1 MGIFDIFRKQRRSE
15 EAVPTTPSLLTY
27 PVSYDAGSDVV
38 TRKELAMKIAAVY
51 RCVDVVSKGVAQL
64 PLVVKRKLDDYFVL
78 DDNDIW
84 GLTYLLQLRPNDR
97 LSAFDFKRSI
107 MVRLM
112 IGEGNAYVY
121 PKWGDDGYDSMILL
135 SPNSVVY
142 DVYSNTYTVADPIN
156 GIYGTF
162 GADEIIHFKNL
173 SLDGGYTGVS
183 TLTYASRT
191 LAISANAD
199 SANVESFRTRG
210 ALSGFVSG
218 KNSVVG
224 FGTIQ
229 DTQLQGVAESIERQL
244 ASGKKIFNLPG
255 EMTFNQISL
264 SPSDIQLLET
274 KTFNVLDI
282 CRFFGVHPDKV
293 FAQQSTN
300 YKASEMSQVAFLTDT
315 LQPVL
320 TQIENELQIKL
331 IPREYAMDYKID
343 FDIEPLL
350 QTDLLTQAD
359 YINKTISAGVK
370 TVNQWRKKFGQAPVE
385 GGDKV
390 LVSANLKAL
399 DLLNSEVYPQKTDIS
414 TKNE

>member
-1 MGIFDIFRKQRRSE
+1 MGFLDRFKTQRRENAPAESK
-15 EAVPTTPSLLTY
+15 VNLISY
-27 PVSYDAGSDVV
+27 PVSIDAGSDFV
-38 TRKELAMKIAAVY
+38 TTKELAMKVAAVY
-51 RCVDVVSKGVAQL
+51 RCVDIVSKGVAQL
-64 PLVVKRKLDDYFVL
+64 PLVIKRKEDDYFVI
-78 DDNDIW
+78 DNDDIF
-84 GLTYLLQLRPNDR
+84 GLTFLLQMRPNER
-97 LSAFDFKRSI
+97 LSAYEFKRSI
-107 MVRLM
+107 MTQLL
-112 IGEGNAYVY
+112 IGNGNAYVY
-121 PKWGDDGYDSMILL
+121 PKWNDGYESMILL
-135 SPNSVVY
+135 SPGSVTY
-142 DVYSNTYTVADPIN
+142 DVYSNTYIVADAIN
-156 GIYGTF
+156 QIYGTF
-162 GADEIIHFKNL
+162 DADEIIHLKNL

-183 TLTYASRT
+183 TLQYASRT

-199 SANVESFRTRG
+199 SANVESFKSRG
-210 ALSGFVSG
+210 TLTGFVSG
-218 KNSVVG
+218 KNATLG

-229 DTQLQGVAESIERQL
+229 DTQLQGVADNIEKQL

-255 EMTFNQISL
+255 EMSFNQISL
-264 SPSDIQLLET
+264 SPADIQLLET
-274 KTFNVLDI
+274 KQFNVLDI

-293 FAQQSTN
+293 FAQQTTN

-331 IPREYAMDYKID
+331 IPRELAMQYRID

-390 LVSANLKAL
+390 LVSANLKSL
-399 DLLNSEVYPQKTDIS
+399 DVLNSELP
-414 TKNE
+414 TKNG

>member
-1 MGIFDIFRKQRRSE
+1 MSSE
-15 EAVPTTPSLLTY
+15 PTSVVAY
-27 PVSYDAGSDVV
+27 PVSIDAGMDVV
-38 TRKELAMKIAAVY
+38 NRKELAMKIAAVY

-64 PLVVKRKLDDYFVL
+64 PLVIKRKEDDYFVL
-78 DDNDIW
+78 DNNDIW
-84 GLTYLLQLRPNDR
+84 GLTYLLQLRPNSR
-97 LSAFDFKRSI
+97 LSAFEFKKSI
-107 MVRLM
+107 MIQIL
-112 IGEGNAYVY
+112 IGNGNAYIY
-121 PKWGDDGYDSMILL
+121 PKWGTDGYDELILL
-135 SPNSVVY
+135 SPGSCTF
-142 DVYSNTYTVADPIN
+142 DVYSNTYVVSDPIN
-156 GIYGTF
+156 KIYRTF
-162 GADEIIHFKNL
+162 DADEIIHLKNL

-183 TLTYASRT
+183 TLQYASRT

-199 SANVESFRTRG
+199 SANVESFKSRG
-210 ALSGFVSG
+210 TLSGFVSG
-218 KNSVVG
+218 KSSAIG
-224 FGTIQ
+224 FGSIQ
-229 DTQLQGVAESIERQL
+229 DSQLQGVADNIEKQL

-255 EMTFNQISL
+255 EMSFNQISL
-264 SPSDIQLLET
+264 SPADIQLLET

-293 FAQQSTN
+293 FAQQTTN

-331 IPREYAMDYKID
+331 IPRELAMDYKID

-370 TVNQWRKKFGQAPVE
+370 TVNQWRKKFGQTPVE

-399 DLLNSEVYPQKTDIS
+399 DALNAEIP
-414 TKNE
+414 TKNG

>member
-1 MGIFDIFRKQRRSE
+1 MGFFDIFRKQQRSE
-15 EAVPTTPSLLTY
+15 EAPAATNFITY
-27 PVSYDAGSDVV
+27 PVSIDAGADVV
-38 TRKELAMKIAAVY
+38 TCKELAMKIAAVY

-64 PLVVKRKLDDYFVL
+64 PLVIKRKEDDYFVL
-78 DDNDIW
+78 DNDDVW
-84 GLTYLLQLRPNDR
+84 GLTYLLQFRPNSR
-97 LSAFDFKRSI
+97 LSAFEFKKSI
-107 MVRLM
+107 MIQIL
-112 IGEGNAYVY
+112 IGSGNAYIY
-121 PKWGDDGYDSMILL
+121 PQWGVNGYDALILL
-135 SPNSVVY
+135 SPGSVTY
-142 DVYSNTYTVADPIN
+142 DVYSNIYIVADPIN
-156 GIYGTF
+156 KIYGTF
-162 GADEIIHFKNL
+162 DANEIIHLKNL

-199 SANVESFRTRG
+199 SANVESFKTRG
-210 ALSGFVSG
+210 TLSGFVSG
-218 KNSVVG
+218 KGSTLG

-229 DTQLQGVAESIERQL
+229 DSQLQGVADNIEKQL

-255 EMTFNQISL
+255 EMSFNQISL
-264 SPSDIQLLET
+264 SPADIQLLET

-293 FAQQSTN
+293 FAQQTAN
-300 YKASEMSQVAFLTDT
+300 YKASEMSQVSFLTDT
-315 LQPVL
+315 LQPIL

-331 IPREYAMDYKID
+331 IPRELAMQYKID

-359 YINKTISAGVK
+359 YINKTISSGVK

-399 DLLNSEVYPQKTDIS
+399 DIVNAELP
-414 TKNE
+414 TKNG

>member
-1 MGIFDIFRKQRRSE
+1 MGFLDIFKGQKRENSAPE
-15 EAVPTTPSLLTY
+15 EKVNLVTY
-27 PVSYDAGSDVV
+27 PVSIDAGTDLV
-38 TRKELAMKIAAVY
+38 TTKELAMKIAAVY

-64 PLVVKRKLDDYFVL
+64 PLVVKRKEDDYFVI
-78 DDNDIW
+78 DNEDIF
-84 GLTYLLQLRPNDR
+84 GLTYILQMRPNER
-97 LSAFDFKRSI
+97 LSAYEFKRSI
-107 MVRLM
+107 MTQLL
-112 IGEGNAYVY
+112 IGRGNAYVK
-121 PKWGDDGYDSMILL
+121 PEWGEDGYSKMVLITPDSCT
-135 SPNSVVY
+135 Y
-142 DVYSNTYTVADPIN
+142 DVYSNTYIVADPIN
-156 GIYGTF
+156 KIFGTF
-162 GADEIIHFKNL
+162 EADEIIHFKNL

-183 TLTYASRT
+183 TLAYASRT
-191 LAISANAD
+191 CAISANAD
-199 SANVESFRTRG
+199 SANVESFKTRG
-210 ALSGFVSG
+210 MLSGFVSS
-218 KNSVVG
+218 KSSAIG
-224 FGTIQ
+224 FGAIQ
-229 DTQLQGVAESIERQL
+229 ESQLQGVADNIEKQL

-255 EMTFNQISL
+255 EMSFNQISL

-320 TQIENELQIKL
+320 TQIENELNIKL
-331 IPREYAMDYKID
+331 IPRELAMQYKID

-370 TVNQWRKKFGQAPVE
+370 TVNHWRKKFGQAPVE

-399 DLLNSEVYPQKTDIS
+399 DTLNSEIPPKSGIS
-414 TKNE
+414 TI

>member
-1 MGIFDIFRKQRRSE
+1 MGVFDRFRRQRRETASE
-15 EAVPTTPSLLTY
+15 PANIISY
-27 PVSYDAGSDVV
+27 PVSIDAGTDMV

-51 RCVDVVSKGVAQL
+51 RCVDIVSKGVAQL
-64 PLVVKRKLDDYFVL
+64 PLVIKRKEDDYFVI

-84 GLTYLLQLRPNDR
+84 NLTYLLQMRPNSR
-97 LSAFDFKRSI
+97 LSAYEFKKSI
-107 MVRLM
+107 MVQLL
-112 IGEGNAYVY
+112 IGGGNAYVF
-121 PKWGDDGYDSMILL
+121 PQWGEEGYETLTLL
-135 SPNSVVY
+135 SPNSVSY
-142 DVYSNTYTVADPIN
+142 DVYSNTYVVADPIN
-156 GIYGTF
+156 KIYGTYD
-162 GADEIIHFKNL
+162 ADQIIHLKNL

-183 TLTYASRT
+183 TLQYASRT

-199 SANVESFRTRG
+199 AANVESFKTRG
-210 ALSGFVSG
+210 TLSGFVSG
-218 KNSVVG
+218 KGATLG

-229 DTQLQGVAESIERQL
+229 DTQLQGVADNIEKQL

-255 EMTFNQISL
+255 EMSFNQISL

-293 FAQQSTN
+293 FAMQSAN

-315 LQPVL
+315 LQPLL

-331 IPREYAMDYKID
+331 IPRELAMQYRID

-359 YINKTISAGVK
+359 YINKTISAGVR
-370 TVNQWRKKFGQAPVE
+370 TVNHWRKKFGQAPVE

-399 DLLNSEVYPQKTDIS
+399 EALNAEIP
-414 TKNE
+414 TKNAD

>member
-1 MGIFDIFRKQRRSE
+1 MGFFDIFRKQQRSE
-15 EAVPTTPSLLTY
+15 EAPAAPNIITY
-27 PVSYDAGSDVV
+27 PVSIDAGADMV

-64 PLVVKRKLDDYFVL
+64 PLVVKRKEDDYFVI
-78 DDNDIW
+78 DNEDVF
-84 GLTYLLQLRPNDR
+84 GLTYILQLRPNER
-97 LSAFDFKRSI
+97 LSAYEFKKAA
-107 MVRLM
+107 MVQIL
-112 IGEGNAYVY
+112 IGNGNAYVF
-121 PKWGDDGYDSMILL
+121 PKWGADGYDSLILL
-135 SPNSVVY
+135 SPGSCTY
-142 DVYSNTYTVADPIN
+142 DVYSNTYIVSDPIN
-156 GIYGTF
+156 KIYGTF
-162 GADEIIHFKNL
+162 DADEIIHLKNL

-183 TLTYASRT
+183 TLQYASRT

-199 SANVESFRTRG
+199 SANVESFKTRG
-210 ALSGFVSG
+210 TLSGFVSG
-218 KNSVVG
+218 KNNTLG

-229 DTQLQGVAESIERQL
+229 DTQLQGVADNIEKQL

-255 EMTFNQISL
+255 EMSFNQISL

-293 FAQQSTN
+293 FAQQTAN
-300 YKASEMSQVAFLTDT
+300 YKASEMSQVSFLTDT
-315 LQPVL
+315 LQPIL

-331 IPREYAMDYKID
+331 IPRELALQYKID

-359 YINKTISAGVK
+359 YINKTISSGVK

-399 DLLNSEVYPQKTDIS
+399 DVLNAEIP

>member
-1 MGIFDIFRKQRRSE
+1 MGVFDIFRKQKRENVASE
-15 EAVPTTPSLLTY
+15 TTNIISY
-27 PVSYDAGSDVV
+27 PVSIDAGADVV

-64 PLVVKRKLDDYFVL
+64 PLVIKRKEDDYFVV

-84 GLTYLLQLRPNDR
+84 GLTYLLQLRPNSR
-97 LSAFDFKRSI
+97 LSAYEFKKAI
-107 MVRLM
+107 MVQIL
-112 IGEGNAYVY
+112 IGNGNAYVL
-121 PKWGDDGYDSMILL
+121 PQWGNEGYDSMILL
-135 SPNSVVY
+135 SPGSCTY
-142 DVYSNTYTVADPIN
+142 DVYSNTYIVADPIN
-156 GIYGTF
+156 KIYGTYDSD
-162 GADEIIHFKNL
+162 AIIHFKNL

-183 TLTYASRT
+183 TLQYASRT

-199 SANVESFRTRG
+199 SANVESFKSRG
-210 ALSGFVSG
+210 TLSGFVSG
-218 KNSVVG
+218 KGATLG

-229 DTQLQGVAESIERQL
+229 DTQLQGVADNIERQL

-255 EMTFNQISL
+255 EMSFNQISL
-264 SPSDIQLLET
+264 SPADIQLLET

-331 IPREYAMDYKID
+331 IPRELATQYRID

-370 TVNQWRKKFGQAPVE
+370 TVNQWRKKFGQAPVD

-399 DLLNSEVYPQKTDIS
+399 DALNAEIP
-414 TKNE
+414 TKNAD

>member
-1 MGIFDIFRKQRRSE
+1 MGVFDIFRKQKRSE
-15 EAVPTTPSLLTY
+15 TPSDYANIVAY
-27 PVSYDAGSDVV
+27 PVSIDAGADVV
-38 TRKELAMKIAAVY
+38 SRKELAMKIAAVY

-64 PLVVKRKLDDYFVL
+64 PLVIKRKDDDYFVL
-78 DDNDIW
+78 DNDDIW
-84 GLTYLLQLRPNDR
+84 GLTYLLQLRPNAR
-97 LSAFDFKRSI
+97 LSAFEFKKSI
-107 MVRLM
+107 MIQIL
-112 IGEGNAYVY
+112 IGNGNAYIY
-121 PKWGDDGYDSMILL
+121 PQWGADGYDSLILL
-135 SPNSVVY
+135 SPGSTTY
-142 DVYSNTYTVADPIN
+142 DVYANQYIVSDPIN
-156 GIYGTF
+156 KIYGTF
-162 GADEIIHFKNL
+162 DADEIIHLKNL

-199 SANVESFRTRG
+199 SANVESFKTRG
-210 ALSGFVSG
+210 TLSGFVSG
-218 KNSVVG
+218 KGATLG

-229 DTQLQGVAESIERQL
+229 DTQLQGVADNIERQL

-255 EMTFNQISL
+255 EMSFNQISL
-264 SPSDIQLLET
+264 SPADIQLLET

-293 FAQQSTN
+293 FAQQTTN

-331 IPREYAMDYKID
+331 IPRELAMQYKID

-370 TVNQWRKKFGQAPVE
+370 TVNQWRKKFGQTPVE

-399 DLLNSEVYPQKTDIS
+399 DVLNAELP
-414 TKNE
+414 TKNG

>member
-1 MGIFDIFRKQRRSE
+1 MGFFDIFRKQQRSE
-15 EAVPTTPSLLTY
+15 EAPAASNIITY
-27 PVSYDAGSDVV
+27 PVSIDAGMEQV

-51 RCVDVVSKGVAQL
+51 RCVDVVSKRVAQL
-64 PLVVKRKLDDYFVL
+64 PLVVKRKEDDYFVI
-78 DDNDIW
+78 DNDDVF
-84 GLTYLLQLRPNDR
+84 GLTYILQLRPNER
-97 LSAFDFKRSI
+97 LSAYEFKKAA
-107 MVRLM
+107 MVQIL
-112 IGEGNAYVY
+112 IGNGNAYVF
-121 PKWGDDGYDSMILL
+121 PKWGADGYDSLILL
-135 SPNSVVY
+135 SPGSCTY
-142 DVYSNTYTVADPIN
+142 DVYSNTYIVYDPIN
-156 GIYGTF
+156 KIYGTF
-162 GADEIIHFKNL
+162 DADEIIHLKNL

-183 TLTYASRT
+183 TLQYASRT

-199 SANVESFRTRG
+199 SANVESFKTRG
-210 ALSGFVSG
+210 TLSGFVSG
-218 KNSVVG
+218 KNSTLG

-229 DTQLQGVAESIERQL
+229 DTQLQGVADNIEKQL

-255 EMTFNQISL
+255 EMSFNQISL

-293 FAQQSTN
+293 FAQQTAN
-300 YKASEMSQVAFLTDT
+300 YKASEMSQVSFLTDT
-315 LQPVL
+315 LQPIL

-331 IPREYAMDYKID
+331 IPRELAMQYKID

-359 YINKTISAGVK
+359 YINKTISSGVK

-399 DLLNSEVYPQKTDIS
+399 DVLNAEIP

>member
-1 MGIFDIFRKQRRSE
+1 MGFFDIFRKQQRSE
-15 EAVPTTPSLLTY
+15 ETPAAQNIITY
-27 PVSYDAGSDVV
+27 PVSIDAGADVV

-64 PLVVKRKLDDYFVL
+64 PLVVKRKEDDYFVI
-78 DDNDIW
+78 DNDDVF
-84 GLTYLLQLRPNDR
+84 GLTYILQLRPNER
-97 LSAFDFKRSI
+97 LSAYEFKKAA
-107 MVRLM
+107 MVQIL
-112 IGEGNAYVY
+112 IGNGNAYVF
-121 PKWGDDGYDSMILL
+121 PKWGADGYDSLILL
-135 SPNSVVY
+135 SPGSCTY
-142 DVYSNTYTVADPIN
+142 DVYSNIYIVSDPIN
-156 GIYGTF
+156 KIYGAYD
-162 GADEIIHFKNL
+162 ADEIIHLKNL

-183 TLTYASRT
+183 TLQYASRT

-199 SANVESFRTRG
+199 SANVESFKTRG
-210 ALSGFVSG
+210 TLSGFVSG
-218 KNSVVG
+218 KNSTLG

-229 DTQLQGVAESIERQL
+229 DTQLQGVADNIEKQL

-255 EMTFNQISL
+255 EMSFNQISL

-293 FAQQSTN
+293 FAQQTAN
-300 YKASEMSQVAFLTDT
+300 YKASEMSQVSFLTDT
-315 LQPVL
+315 LQPIL

-331 IPREYAMDYKID
+331 IPRELALQYKID

-359 YINKTISAGVK
+359 YINKTISSGVK

-399 DLLNSEVYPQKTDIS
+399 DVLNAEIP

>member
-1 MGIFDIFRKQRRSE
+1 MGLFDIFKRQQRSE
-15 EAVPTTPSLLTY
+15 DASAAPSIITY
-27 PVSYDAGSDVV
+27 PVSIDAGADVV

-64 PLVVKRKLDDYFVL
+64 PLVVKRKEDDYFVI
-78 DDNDIW
+78 DNEDVF
-84 GLTYLLQLRPNDR
+84 GLTYILQLRPNDR
-97 LSAFDFKRSI
+97 LSAYEFKRAAMAQI
-107 MVRLM
+107 L
-112 IGEGNAYVY
+112 IGNGNAYIF
-121 PKWGDDGYDSMILL
+121 PTWGNDGYESLILL
-135 SPNSVVY
+135 SPGSCTY
-142 DVYSNTYTVADPIN
+142 DVYSNTYIVSDPIN
-156 GIYGTF
+156 KIYGTYS
-162 GADEIIHFKNL
+162 ADEIIHLKNL

-183 TLTYASRT
+183 TLQYASRT

-199 SANVESFRTRG
+199 SANVESFKTRG
-210 ALSGFVSG
+210 TLSGFVSG
-218 KNSVVG
+218 KNSTLG

-229 DTQLQGVAESIERQL
+229 DTQLQGVADNIEKQL

-255 EMTFNQISL
+255 EMSFNQISL

-293 FAQQSTN
+293 FAQQTAN
-300 YKASEMSQVAFLTDT
+300 YKASEMSQVSFLTDT
-315 LQPVL
+315 LQPIL

-331 IPREYAMDYKID
+331 IPRELAMQYKID

-359 YINKTISAGVK
+359 YINKTISSGVK

-399 DLLNSEVYPQKTDIS
+399 DVLNAELPTNTAIF
-414 TKNE
+414 E

>member
-1 MGIFDIFRKQRRSE
+1 MGLFDIFRKQQRSE
-15 EAVPTTPSLLTY
+15 EAPAAPNIITY
-27 PVSYDAGSDVV
+27 PVSIDAGTDVV

-64 PLVVKRKLDDYFVL
+64 PLVVKRREDDYFVI
-78 DDNDIW
+78 DNEDVF
-84 GLTYLLQLRPNDR
+84 GLTYVLQMRPNER
-97 LSAFDFKRSI
+97 MTAYDFKRSI
-107 MVRLM
+107 MSQLL
-112 IGEGNAYVY
+112 IGKGNAYVK
-121 PKWGDDGYDSMILL
+121 PVWGMDGYEKMILL
-135 SPNSVVY
+135 SPDSCTY
-142 DVYSNTYTVADPIN
+142 DVYSNTYIVSDPIN
-156 GIYGTF
+156 KVYGTF
-162 GADEIIHFKNL
+162 DADEIIHLKNL

-183 TLTYASRT
+183 TLQYASRT

-199 SANVESFRTRG
+199 SANVESFKTRG
-210 ALSGFVSG
+210 TLSGFVSG
-218 KNSVVG
+218 KNSTLG

-229 DTQLQGVAESIERQL
+229 DTQLQGVADNIEKQL

-255 EMTFNQISL
+255 EMSFNQISL

-293 FAQQSTN
+293 FALGTTN
-300 YKASEMSQVAFLTDT
+300 YKASEMSQVSFLTDT
-315 LQPVL
+315 LQPLL

-331 IPREYAMDYKID
+331 IPRELAMQYKID

-359 YINKTISAGVK
+359 YINKTISSGVK

-399 DLLNSEVYPQKTDIS
+399 DALNAEIP

>member
-1 MGIFDIFRKQRRSE
+1 MGFFDIFRKQQRSE
-15 EAVPTTPSLLTY
+15 EAPAAPNIITY
-27 PVSYDAGSDVV
+27 PVSIDAGADVV

-64 PLVVKRKLDDYFVL
+64 PLVVKRKEDDYFVI
-78 DDNDIW
+78 DNEDVF
-84 GLTYLLQLRPNDR
+84 GLTYILQMRPNER
-97 LSAFDFKRSI
+97 LSAYEFKKAA
-107 MVRLM
+107 MVQIL
-112 IGEGNAYVY
+112 IGNGNAYVF
-121 PKWGDDGYDSMILL
+121 PEWGADGYDSLILL
-135 SPNSVVY
+135 SPGSCTY
-142 DVYSNTYTVADPIN
+142 DVYSNTYIVSDPIN
-156 GIYGTF
+156 KVYGTF
-162 GADEIIHFKNL
+162 DADEIIHLKNL

-183 TLTYASRT
+183 TLQYASRT

-199 SANVESFRTRG
+199 SANVESFKTRG
-210 ALSGFVSG
+210 TLSGFVSG
-218 KNSVVG
+218 KNNSTLG

-229 DTQLQGVAESIERQL
+229 DTQLQGVADNIEKQL

-255 EMTFNQISL
+255 EMSFNQISL

-293 FAQQSTN
+293 FAQQTAN
-300 YKASEMSQVAFLTDT
+300 YKASEMSQVSFLTDT
-315 LQPVL
+315 LQPIL

-331 IPREYAMDYKID
+331 IPRELAMQYKID

-359 YINKTISAGVK
+359 YINKTISSGVK

-399 DLLNSEVYPQKTDIS
+399 DVLNAEIP

>member
-1 MGIFDIFRKQRRSE
+1 MGFFDIFKKQQRSE
-15 EAVPTTPSLLTY
+15 EAPAATNFITY
-27 PVSYDAGSDVV
+27 PVSIDAGADVV
-38 TRKELAMKIAAVY
+38 TCKELAMKIAAVY
-51 RCVDVVSKGVAQL
+51 RCVDVVSKGVAPL
-64 PLVVKRKLDDYFVL
+64 PLVIKRKDDDYFVL
-78 DDNDIW
+78 DNDDVW
-84 GLTYLLQLRPNDR
+84 GLTYLLQFRPNSR
-97 LSAFDFKRSI
+97 LSAFEFKKSI
-107 MVRLM
+107 MIQIL
-112 IGEGNAYVY
+112 IGSGNAYIY
-121 PKWGDDGYDSMILL
+121 PQWGANGYDALILL
-135 SPNSVVY
+135 SPGSVTY
-142 DVYSNTYTVADPIN
+142 DVYSNIYIVADPIN
-156 GIYGTF
+156 KIYGTF
-162 GADEIIHFKNL
+162 DANEIIHLKNL

-199 SANVESFRTRG
+199 SANVESFKTRG
-210 ALSGFVSG
+210 TLSGFVSG
-218 KNSVVG
+218 KGSTLG

-229 DTQLQGVAESIERQL
+229 DSQLQGVADKIEKQL

-255 EMTFNQISL
+255 EMSFNQISL
-264 SPSDIQLLET
+264 SPADIQLLET

-293 FAQQSTN
+293 FAQQTAN
-300 YKASEMSQVAFLTDT
+300 YKASEMSQVSFLTDT
-315 LQPVL
+315 LQPIL

-331 IPREYAMDYKID
+331 IPRELAMQYKID

-359 YINKTISAGVK
+359 YINKTISSGVK

-399 DLLNSEVYPQKTDIS
+399 DALNTELP
-414 TKNE
+414 TKNG

>member
-1 MGIFDIFRKQRRSE
+1 MGVFDRFRKQKR
-15 EAVPTTPSLLTY
+15 EAAVADTNVNFITY
-27 PVSYDAGSDVV
+27 PVSMDAGCDVV
-38 TRKELAMKIAAVY
+38 TTKELAMKIAAVY
-51 RCVDVVSKGVAQL
+51 RCVDIVSKGVAQL
-64 PLVVKRKLDDYFVL
+64 PLVIKRKEDDYFVI
-78 DDNDIW
+78 DNDDVF
-84 GLTYLLQLRPNDR
+84 GLTYLLQMRPNER
-97 LSAFDFKRSI
+97 LSAYEFKRSI
-107 MVRLM
+107 LTQLL
-112 IGEGNAYVY
+112 IGKGNAYIY
-121 PKWGDDGYDSMILL
+121 PKWGGDGYESMVLL
-135 SPNSVVY
+135 TPGSCTY
-142 DVYSNTYTVADPIN
+142 DVYSNTYAVSDPIN
-156 GIYGTF
+156 KIVGTF
-162 GADEIIHFKNL
+162 DADEIIHLKNL

-199 SANVESFRTRG
+199 SANVESFKTRG
-210 ALSGFVSG
+210 TLTGFVSG
-218 KNSVVG
+218 KNATLG

-229 DTQLQGVAESIERQL
+229 DTQLQGVADNIEKQL

-255 EMTFNQISL
+255 EMSFNQISL

-293 FAQQSTN
+293 FAMQSAN

-331 IPREYAMDYKID
+331 IPREMAMEYKID

-359 YINKTISAGVK
+359 YINKTIQAGVR
-370 TVNQWRKKFGQAPVE
+370 TVNHWRKKFGQAPVPN
-385 GGDKV
+385 GDKV

-399 DLLNSEVYPQKTDIS
+399 DTLNAE
-414 TKNE
+414 

>member
-1 MGIFDIFRKQRRSE
+1 MGFFDIFRKQQRSE
-15 EAVPTTPSLLTY
+15 EAPAAPNIITY
-27 PVSYDAGSDVV
+27 PVSIDAGADVV

-64 PLVVKRKLDDYFVL
+64 PLVVKRKEDDYFVI
-78 DDNDIW
+78 DNEDVF
-84 GLTYLLQLRPNDR
+84 GLTYILQMRPNER
-97 LSAFDFKRSI
+97 LSAYEFKKAA
-107 MVRLM
+107 MVQIL
-112 IGEGNAYVY
+112 IGNGNAYVF
-121 PKWGDDGYDSMILL
+121 PKWGDDGYDSLILL
-135 SPNSVVY
+135 SPGSCTY
-142 DVYSNTYTVADPIN
+142 DVYSNTYIVSDPIN
-156 GIYGTF
+156 KVYGTF
-162 GADEIIHFKNL
+162 DADEIIHLKNL

-183 TLTYASRT
+183 TLQYASRT

-199 SANVESFRTRG
+199 SANVESFKTRG
-210 ALSGFVSG
+210 TLSGFVSG
-218 KNSVVG
+218 KNSTLG

-229 DTQLQGVAESIERQL
+229 DTQLQGVADNIEKQL

-255 EMTFNQISL
+255 EMSFNQISL

-293 FAQQSTN
+293 FAQQTAN
-300 YKASEMSQVAFLTDT
+300 YKASEMSQVSFLTDT
-315 LQPVL
+315 LQPIL

-331 IPREYAMDYKID
+331 IPRELAMQYKID

-370 TVNQWRKKFGQAPVE
+370 TVNQWRKKFGQAPVD

-390 LVSANLKAL
+390 LVSANLKSL
-399 DLLNSEVYPQKTDIS
+399 DVLNSELP
-414 TKNE
+414 TKNG

>member
-1 MGIFDIFRKQRRSE
+1 MGFLDIFRKQQRSE
-15 EAVPTTPSLLTY
+15 SASAASSIITY
-27 PVSYDAGSDVV
+27 PVSIDAGSDVV

-64 PLVVKRKLDDYFVL
+64 PLVVKRKVDDYFVI
-78 DDNDIW
+78 DNDDVF
-84 GLTYLLQLRPNDR
+84 GLTYILQMRPNER
-97 LSAFDFKRSI
+97 LSAYDFKRSI
-107 MVRLM
+107 MTQLL
-112 IGEGNAYVY
+112 IGNGNAYVK
-121 PKWGDDGYDSMILL
+121 PEWDEGYKRMILL
-135 SPNSVVY
+135 SPGSCVY
-142 DVYSNTYTVADPIN
+142 DVFSNTYVVSDPIN
-156 GIYGTF
+156 QIYGTF
-162 GADEIIHFKNL
+162 DADEIIHLKNL

-183 TLTYASRT
+183 TLQYASRT

-199 SANVESFRTRG
+199 SANVESFKTRG
-210 ALSGFVSG
+210 TLSGFVSG
-218 KNSVVG
+218 KNSTLG

-229 DTQLQGVAESIERQL
+229 DTQLQGVADNIEKQL

-255 EMTFNQISL
+255 EMSFNQISL

-293 FAQQSTN
+293 FAQQTAN
-300 YKASEMSQVAFLTDT
+300 YKASEMSQVSFLTDT
-315 LQPVL
+315 LQPIL

-331 IPREYAMDYKID
+331 IPRELAMQYKID

-359 YINKTISAGVK
+359 YINKTISSGVK

-399 DLLNSEVYPQKTDIS
+399 DALNAEIPTKT
-414 TKNE
+414 E

>member
-1 MGIFDIFRKQRRSE
+1 MNSNMGFLDIFRRQQRSE
-15 EAVPTTPSLLTY
+15 SASASSSIITY
-27 PVSYDAGSDVV
+27 PVSIDAGSDVV

-64 PLVVKRKLDDYFVL
+64 PMVVKRKVDDYFVI
-78 DDNDIW
+78 DNDDVF
-84 GLTYLLQLRPNDR
+84 GLTYILQMRPNER
-97 LSAFDFKRSI
+97 LSAYDFKRSI
-107 MVRLM
+107 MTQLL
-112 IGEGNAYVY
+112 IGNGNAYVK
-121 PKWGDDGYDSMILL
+121 PEWGAEGYNRMILL
-135 SPNSVVY
+135 SPGSCVY
-142 DVYSNTYTVADPIN
+142 DVYSNTYVVSDPIN
-156 GIYGTF
+156 QIHGTF
-162 GADEIIHFKNL
+162 DADEIIHLKNL

-183 TLTYASRT
+183 TLQYASRT

-199 SANVESFRTRG
+199 SANVESFKTRG
-210 ALSGFVSG
+210 TLSGFVSG
-218 KNSVVG
+218 KNNTLG
-224 FGTIQ
+224 FGALQ
-229 DTQLQGVAESIERQL
+229 DTQLQGVADNIEKQL

-293 FAQQSTN
+293 FAQQSAN
-300 YKASEMSQVAFLTDT
+300 YKASEMSQVSFLTDT
-315 LQPVL
+315 LQPIL

-331 IPREYAMDYKID
+331 IPRELAMQYKID

-359 YINKTISAGVK
+359 YINKTISSGVK

-399 DLLNSEVYPQKTDIS
+399 DALNAEIPTKT
-414 TKNE
+414 E

>member
-1 MGIFDIFRKQRRSE
+1 MGFLDIFKTQRRE
-15 EAVPTTPSLLTY
+15 NAPAENKVNFVTY
-27 PVSYDAGSDVV
+27 PVSVDAGNDVV
-38 TRKELAMKIAAVY
+38 TTKELAMKIAAVY
-51 RCVDVVSKGVAQL
+51 RCVDIVSKGVAQL
-64 PLVVKRKLDDYFVL
+64 PLVVKRKEDDYFVI
-78 DDNDIW
+78 DNDDVF
-84 GLTYLLQLRPNDR
+84 GLTYLLQMRPNER
-97 LSAFDFKRSI
+97 LSAYEFKRSI
-107 MVRLM
+107 MIQLL
-112 IGEGNAYVY
+112 IGKGNAYVY
-121 PKWGDDGYDSMILL
+121 PQWGSDGYASMILL
-135 SPNSVVY
+135 SPGSCSY
-142 DVYSNTYTVADPIN
+142 DVYSNTYIVSDPIN
-156 GIYGTF
+156 KIYGTF
-162 GADEIIHFKNL
+162 DANEIIHFKNL

-199 SANVESFRTRG
+199 SANVESFKTRG
-210 ALSGFVSG
+210 TLTGFVSG
-218 KNSVVG
+218 KNATIG
-224 FGTIQ
+224 FGAIQ
-229 DTQLQGVAESIERQL
+229 DTQLSDVANNIEKQL

-255 EMTFNQISL
+255 EMSFNQISL

-293 FAQQSTN
+293 FAMQTAN

-331 IPREYAMDYKID
+331 IPRELAMEFKID

-359 YINKTISAGVK
+359 YINKTIQAGVR
-370 TVNQWRKKFGQAPVE
+370 TVNHWRKKFGQAPVPN
-385 GGDKV
+385 GDKV

-399 DLLNSEVYPQKTDIS
+399 DTLSQE
-414 TKNE
+414 

>member
-1 MGIFDIFRKQRRSE
+1 MGLFDIFRRQQRSE
-15 EAVPTTPSLLTY
+15 EAPAAPNIITY
-27 PVSYDAGSDVV
+27 PVPVDFGADAV

-64 PLVVKRKLDDYFVL
+64 PLVVKRKEDDYFVI
-78 DDNDIW
+78 DNEDVF
-84 GLTYLLQLRPNDR
+84 GLTYILQLRPNER
-97 LSAFDFKRSI
+97 LSAYEFKKAA
-107 MVRLM
+107 MVQIL
-112 IGEGNAYVY
+112 IGTGNAYIY
-121 PKWGDDGYDSMILL
+121 PKWGVNCYDSLILL
-135 SPNSVVY
+135 SPGSCTY
-142 DVYSNTYTVADPIN
+142 DVYSNTYVVSDPIN
-156 GIYGTF
+156 KVYGTF
-162 GADEIIHFKNL
+162 DADEIIHLKNL
-173 SLDGGYTGVS
+173 SLNGGYTGVS
-183 TLTYASRT
+183 TLQYASRT

-199 SANVESFRTRG
+199 SANVESFKTRG

-218 KNSVVG
+218 KNSTLG

-229 DTQLQGVAESIERQL
+229 DTQLQGVADNIEKQL

-255 EMTFNQISL
+255 EMSFNQISL

-293 FAQQSTN
+293 FAQQTAN
-300 YKASEMSQVAFLTDT
+300 YKASEMSQVSFLTDT
-315 LQPVL
+315 LQPIL

-331 IPREYAMDYKID
+331 IPRELAMQYKID

-359 YINKTISAGVK
+359 YINKTISSGVK

-399 DLLNSEVYPQKTDIS
+399 DVLNAEIP

>member
-1 MGIFDIFRKQRRSE
+1 MGFFDIFRKQQRSE
-15 EAVPTTPSLLTY
+15 EAPAATNFITY
-27 PVSYDAGSDVV
+27 PVSIDAGADVV
-38 TRKELAMKIAAVY
+38 TCKELAMKIAAVY

-64 PLVVKRKLDDYFVL
+64 PLVIKRKEDDYFVL
-78 DDNDIW
+78 DNDDVW
-84 GLTYLLQLRPNDR
+84 GLTYLLQYRPNSR
-97 LSAFDFKRSI
+97 LSAFEFKKSI
-107 MVRLM
+107 MIQIL
-112 IGEGNAYVY
+112 IGSGNAYIY
-121 PKWGDDGYDSMILL
+121 PQWGANGYDALILL
-135 SPNSVVY
+135 SPGSVTY
-142 DVYSNTYTVADPIN
+142 DVYSNIYIVADAIN
-156 GIYGTF
+156 KIYGTF
-162 GADEIIHFKNL
+162 DANEIIHLKNL

-199 SANVESFRTRG
+199 SANVESFKTRG
-210 ALSGFVSG
+210 TLSGFVSG
-218 KNSVVG
+218 KGSTLG

-229 DTQLQGVAESIERQL
+229 DSQLQGVADNIEKQL

-255 EMTFNQISL
+255 EMSFNQISL
-264 SPSDIQLLET
+264 SPADIQLLET

-293 FAQQSTN
+293 FAQQTAN
-300 YKASEMSQVAFLTDT
+300 YKASEMSQVSFLTDT
-315 LQPVL
+315 LQPIL

-331 IPREYAMDYKID
+331 IPRELAMQYKID

-359 YINKTISAGVK
+359 YINKTISSGVK

-399 DLLNSEVYPQKTDIS
+399 DALNTELP
-414 TKNE
+414 TKNG

>member
-1 MGIFDIFRKQRRSE
+1 MGLLDLFKFQRRESSE
-15 EAVPTTPSLLTY
+15 TPEKVNLVTY
-27 PVSYDAGSDVV
+27 PVSIDAGTDLV
-38 TRKELAMKIAAVY
+38 TTKELAMKIAAVY

-64 PLVVKRKLDDYFVL
+64 PLVVKRKEDDYFVI
-78 DDNDIW
+78 DNEDVF
-84 GLTYLLQLRPNDR
+84 GLTYILQMRPNER
-97 LSAFDFKRSI
+97 LSAYEFKRSI
-107 MVRLM
+107 MTQLL
-112 IGEGNAYVY
+112 IGSGNAFVK
-121 PKWGDDGYDSMILL
+121 PEWGSDGYARMMLL
-135 SPNSVVY
+135 SPGSCTY
-142 DVYSNTYTVADPIN
+142 DVYSNTYNVADPIN
-156 GIYGTF
+156 KIYGVF
-162 GADEIIHFKNL
+162 DADEIIHFKNL

-191 LAISANAD
+191 CAITANAD
-199 SANVESFRTRG
+199 SANVDTFKNRG
-210 ALSGFVSG
+210 TLTGFVSG
-218 KNSVVG
+218 KNSTMG
-224 FGTIQ
+224 FGSIQ
-229 DTQLQGVAESIERQL
+229 EAQLQNVADSIEKQL

-255 EMTFNQISL
+255 EMSFNQISL

-320 TQIENELQIKL
+320 TQIENELNIKL
-331 IPREYAMDYKID
+331 IPRELAMQYKID

-370 TVNQWRKKFGQAPVE
+370 TVNHWRKKFGQAPVD

-399 DLLNSEVYPQKTDIS
+399 ESLTSEIPT
-414 TKNE
+414 NNGNLA

>member
-1 MGIFDIFRKQRRSE
+1 MGLLDIFKTQKRNNSAPDEKIN
-15 EAVPTTPSLLTY
+15 LMTY
-27 PVSYDAGSDVV
+27 PVIGDSGSDVV
-38 TRKELAMKIAAVY
+38 TTKELAMKIAAVY

-64 PLVVKRKLDDYFVL
+64 PLVVKRKEDDYFVL
-78 DDNDIW
+78 DNDDVW
-84 GLTYLLQLRPNDR
+84 GLTYLLQMRPNTR
-97 LSAFDFKRSI
+97 MSAFEFKRSI
-107 MVRLM
+107 MAQLL
-112 IGEGNAYVY
+112 IGSGNAYIY
-121 PKWGDDGYDSMILL
+121 PTWGEDGYESLILL
-135 SPNSVVY
+135 SPGSCTY
-142 DVYSNTYTVADPIN
+142 DVYSNTYIVSDHIN
-156 GIYGTF
+156 KVLGTF
-162 GADEIIHFKNL
+162 DADEIIHLKNL

-199 SANVESFRTRG
+199 SANVESFKTRG
-210 ALSGFVSG
+210 TLTGFVSG
-218 KNSVVG
+218 KNSTIG
-224 FGTIQ
+224 FGAVQ
-229 DTQLQGVAESIERQL
+229 ESQLSDVANNIERQL

-255 EMTFNQISL
+255 EMSFSQISL

-293 FAQQSTN
+293 FAMQTAN

-331 IPREYAMDYKID
+331 IPRELAMQYKID

-359 YINKTISAGVK
+359 YINKTIQAGVR
-370 TVNQWRKKFGQAPVE
+370 TVNHWRKKFGQSPVPN
-385 GGDKV
+385 GDKV

-399 DLLNSEVYPQKTDIS
+399 DTLNAE
-414 TKNE
+414 

>member
-1 MGIFDIFRKQRRSE
+1 MGLLDIFRKQQRSE
-15 EAVPTTPSLLTY
+15 ESSAATNIISY
-27 PVSYDAGSDVV
+27 PVSIDAGLDVV

-64 PLVVKRKLDDYFVL
+64 PLVVKRKEDDYFVI
-78 DDNDIW
+78 DNDDVF
-84 GLTYLLQLRPNDR
+84 GLTYILQFRPNER
-97 LSAFDFKRSI
+97 LSAYEFKKAA
-107 MVRLM
+107 MVQIL
-112 IGEGNAYVY
+112 IGNGNAYIF
-121 PKWGDDGYDSMILL
+121 PKWGADGYDSLILL
-135 SPNSVVY
+135 SPGSCTY
-142 DVYSNTYTVADPIN
+142 DVYSNTYIVSDPIN
-156 GIYGTF
+156 KVYGTF
-162 GADEIIHFKNL
+162 DADEIIHLKNL

-183 TLTYASRT
+183 TLQYASRT

-199 SANVESFRTRG
+199 SANVESFKSRG
-210 ALSGFVSG
+210 TISGFVSG
-218 KNSVVG
+218 KGSTIG
-224 FGTIQ
+224 FGTVQ
-229 DTQLQGVAESIERQL
+229 DTQLQGVADNIEKQL

-255 EMTFNQISL
+255 EMSFNQISL
-264 SPSDIQLLET
+264 SPADIQLLET

-293 FAQQSTN
+293 FAQQTTN
-300 YKASEMSQVAFLTDT
+300 YKASEMSQVSFLTDT
-315 LQPVL
+315 LQPLL

-331 IPREYAMDYKID
+331 IPRELAMQYKID

-390 LVSANLKAL
+390 LVSANLKSL
-399 DLLNSEVYPQKTDIS
+399 DVINSELP
-414 TKNE
+414 TKNG